1 MLFPGTVGPEEN
13 KSKHVSGRKVYR
25 LRAFS
30 TPGAHSTTTELRKDP
45 RFAEMP
51 VSTVWGTV
59 LLSQPVQTASLLVGK
74 EQLGRLQ
81 SKGSEN
87 ESQKGT
93 RGHCKTSVSPG
104 AFLCFDQTGQR
115 ATKG

>member
-1 MLFPGTVGPEEN
+1 ML
-13 KSKHVSGRKVYR
+13 
-25 LRAFS
+25 
-30 TPGAHSTTTELRKDP
+30 
-45 RFAEMP
+45 

-59 LLSQPVQTASLLVGK
+59 LLRQPVQAASLLVGK

-87 ESQKGT
+87 DSQKGA
-93 RGHCKTSVSPG
+93 RGHCKTSVSTG
-104 AFLCFDQTGQR
+104 AFLCFGQTGQP